1 MRLLLILTLF
11 INVINAQENDYII
24 DSQDKYMNLMLE
36 RAENGDSY
44 AQNSLAGYYHFSE
57 APIRDL
63 EQAIY
68 WYGKAAENGNTNAA
82 LTLSNFYSAG
92 FLGEENK
99 SKMSLYWLE
108 KAAKNNDPLAKVNL
122 AWLLAT
128 SEDKSIRDGEKA
140 LNIMEMYG
148 NEAGFTAGV
157 LDTLAA
163 IHAELGNFDKAV
175 TLQETALFL
184 IQKGENKQRIKSH
197 QNRLSLYKQNKT
209 FSGFAHENLEAY
221 QD

>member
-11 INVINAQENDYII
+11 INAINAQEINDII
-24 DSQDKYMNLMLE
+24 DSQDEYMSMMLD
-36 RAENGDSY
+36 RAEKGNAY
-44 AQNSLAGYYHFSE
+44 AQKNLAKYYHYSK

-63 EQAIY
+63 DQAIY
-68 WYGKAAENGNTNAA
+68 WYEKAAENGNTQSA

-99 SKMSLYWLE
+99 SKMALYWLE
-108 KAAKNNDPLAKVNL
+108 KATANNDPLAQVNL
-122 AWLLAT
+122 AWLLVT
-128 SEDKSIRDGEKA
+128 SEDNSIRDAKRALAIIEK
-140 LNIMEMYG
+140 YG
-148 NEAGFTAGV
+148 NKVGFTSGII
-157 LDTLAA
+157 DTLAA

-184 IQKGENKQRIKSH
+184 IQKSDNKQRIASH
-197 QNRLSLYKQNKT
+197 KNRLSLYKQHKKFT
-209 FSGFAHENLEAY
+209 GFAHENMEAY